1 MAKVRLSQ
9 GQVGPAMHATFE
21 KTSVFAERR
30 AIAVLAPIPSVGGA
44 RAREWHGRGP
54 YGPGCAVS
62 PRVLVCKVLLSR
74 ERTMILAPTAFVRV
88 ADASDAGP
96 ELVLAHAAA
105 VVRHRDG

>member
-1 MAKVRLSQ
+1 MNPQ
-9 GQVGPAMHATFE
+9 QV
-21 KTSVFAERR
+21 
-30 AIAVLAPIPSVGGA
+30 IAVLGYTFSTDSAQRNQAEELIRSLPSVEGA

-62 PRVLVCKVLLSR
+62 PRVLVCKVLLLR
-74 ERTMILAPTAFVRV
+74 ERTMVLAPTAFVRV